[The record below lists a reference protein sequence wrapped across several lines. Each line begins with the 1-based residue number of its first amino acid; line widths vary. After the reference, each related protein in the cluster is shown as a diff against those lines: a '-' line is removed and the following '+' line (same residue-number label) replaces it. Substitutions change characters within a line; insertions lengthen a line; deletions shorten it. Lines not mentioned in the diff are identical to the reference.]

1 MASNRVWNLMYVLGN
16 TSRVVGDA
24 ANPQDRT
31 GALSGADNVANK
43 NGWRVWVEHH
53 ETGKRIFESE
63 AEKKHNAAGAAT

>member
-1 MASNRVWNLMYVLGN
+1 MASNHVWNLMYVLGN

-31 GALSGADNVANK
+31 GALSGAEHVSK

-53 ETGKRIFESE
+53 ESGRRIFESD
-63 AEKKHNAAGAAT
+63 AEKQHKAASAAW